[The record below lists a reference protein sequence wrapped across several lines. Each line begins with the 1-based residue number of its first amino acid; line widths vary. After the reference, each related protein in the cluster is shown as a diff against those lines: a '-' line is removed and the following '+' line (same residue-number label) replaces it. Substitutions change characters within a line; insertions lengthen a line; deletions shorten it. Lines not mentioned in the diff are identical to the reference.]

1 MQPLAAETHSE
12 AVAEALALMKQ
23 HRSAVIAH
31 VFLDDERVASVLA
44 SSPTPETHV
53 PQAFQGELLKDLC
66 SFGPERTETFA
77 A

>member
-1 MQPLAAETHSE
+1 MEPLAAETHSE

-23 HRSAVIAH
+23 QRSAVAVH

-53 PQAFQGELLKDLC
+53 PQAA
-66 SFGPERTETFA
+66 SRA
-77 A
+77 AS